1 VEVSIVPARP
11 GSEVEVHTI
20 TGAGPGVANTFEERG
35 AVTRT
40 TTRVARGDGPVFVTE
55 LPALSVNALVFTV

>member
-11 GSEVEVHTI
+11 RSDVEVHTI
-20 TGAGPGVANTFEERG
+20 TGAHPGAVNTFQDRD

-40 TTRVARGDGPVFVTE
+40 TVRRASGDGPVFVVE
-55 LPALSVNALVFTV
+55 LPAHSVNALVFTV